1 MEDLIY
7 LLLIVKILD
16 YSNWGYYTFFKKLI
30 ISTNIC
36 QLLVVGVVGEMQKY
50 P

>member
-1 MEDLIY
+1 MDDLIY

-16 YSNWGYYTFFKKLI
+16 DSIFFKKLI